1 MNHTQVELGTFS
13 SLNTID
19 TTAHD
24 NKLIMKYIFH
34 GSKKQNDSKD

>member
-1 MNHTQVELGTFS
+1 MNHTQVELGTS

-24 NKLIMKYIFH
+24 NKLIMKYICH